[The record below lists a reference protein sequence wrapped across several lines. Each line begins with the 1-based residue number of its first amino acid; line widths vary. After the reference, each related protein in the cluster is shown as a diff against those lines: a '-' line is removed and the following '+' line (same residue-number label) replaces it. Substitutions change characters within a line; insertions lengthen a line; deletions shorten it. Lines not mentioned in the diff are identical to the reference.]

1 MKNCINWIL
10 LILLIFTIT
19 ACTSQTTRLKVMS
32 YNIHIASPPSFLPAF
47 THTDL
52 QAVANVINREKPDL
66 VGLQEVDV
74 YTVRSGK
81 LSHQAK
87 DLAELT
93 GMYYCFA
100 GAVDRSE
107 GVQGNAILSKYPIKQ
122 AEIFKLPTPED
133 SNGETRSLA
142 VVIIEVK
149 GVDIAFMTLHLDH
162 RSDRDRQFQIE
173 QAFEFI
179 KKYETY
185 PILFSGDFNMKPDN
199 EVFRLIEQKFMM
211 ATKDSP
217 LTFPSVNPKSTI
229 DYILLNQKA
238 NDMFNVSAY
247 YTVDEQY
254 ASDHLPL
261 ILELDISS
269 TD

>member
-1 MKNCINWIL
+1 MKTNTHKVIL
-10 LILLIFTIT
+10 IILVFTIA
-19 ACTSQTTRLKVMS
+19 ACKPQTTRLKLMS

-52 QAVANVINREKPDL
+52 QAVADVINRERPDL

-81 LSHQAK
+81 ESHQAK
-87 DLAELT
+87 DLAKLT

-107 GVQGNAILSKYPIKQ
+107 GVQGNAVLSKYPIKQ

-133 SNGETRSLA
+133 SDGETRSLA
-142 VVIIEVK
+142 IIVIEVK
-149 GVDIAFMTLHLDH
+149 GVEIAFMTVHLDH
-162 RSDRDRQFQIE
+162 RSDRDRQFQVE
-173 QAFEFI
+173 QLFEYI
-179 KKYETY
+179 KKYDKY
-185 PILFSGDFNMKPDN
+185 PIIFCGDFNMKPDN
-199 EVFRLIEQKFMM
+199 DIFKLIEQKFTMI
-211 ATKDSP
+211 TKEP
-217 LTFPSVNPKSTI
+217 PFTFSSTDPKITI
-229 DYILLNQKA
+229 DYMLLNKKA
-238 NDMFNVSAY
+238 NDLFNVLEY

-261 ILELDISS
+261 ILELEFK
-269 TD
+269 